1 MRVGIV
7 NLGASQNQFEIQLI
21 QIIEKNGFRITET
34 QDNMALLILLA
45 ESVTDSLLSIVEK
58 ANGNRLPVVVICQ
71 ELGFQKKVQL
81 YRMGVLSCMMHT
93 EFNQVKFEKYLDS
106 IKREYDNHAALKK
119 MKIAVVDDS
128 LFSLEVIKGFFNL
141 YDVEQVTYFQKSS
154 DFIPKMNHFDLYLID
169 LVMPEIDGEE
179 LIHRIRE
186 ANDRAIIILIT
197 TYGDGKAI
205 PHCLSI
211 GANDFIIKPLEVKLF
226 MMKIH
231 A

>member
-1 MRVGIV
+1 
-7 NLGASQNQFEIQLI
+7 
-21 QIIEKNGFRITET
+21 
-34 QDNMALLILLA
+34 
-45 ESVTDSLLSIVEK
+45 
-58 ANGNRLPVVVICQ
+58 
-71 ELGFQKKVQL
+71 
-81 YRMGVLSCMMHT
+81 
-93 EFNQVKFEKYLDS
+93 
-106 IKREYDNHAALKK
+106 

-128 LFSLEVIKGFFNL
+128 LFSLEVIK
-141 YDVEQVTYFQKSS
+141 
-154 DFIPKMNHFDLYLID
+154 LYLID

-197 TYGDGKAI
+197 TYGDGKTI

-231 A
+231 ACIHQFKLQELNDLNTEKLYEMATRDALTGIYNRAYFYEMFQKMTFEAMRTQKSLSLILVDLDNFKMVNDKFGHLIKSDFEFFELFSKPKQ

>member
-45 ESVTDSLLSIVEK
+45 ESDTDSLLSIVEK

-71 ELGFQKKVQL
+71 EFGFQKKVQL

-119 MKIAVVDDS
+119 N
-128 LFSLEVIKGFFNL
+128 EN
-141 YDVEQVTYFQKSS
+141 SS
-154 DFIPKMNHFDLYLID
+154 C
-169 LVMPEIDGEE
+169 G
-179 LIHRIRE
+179 
-186 ANDRAIIILIT
+186 
-197 TYGDGKAI
+197 
-205 PHCLSI
+205 
-211 GANDFIIKPLEVKLF
+211 
-226 MMKIH
+226 
-231 A
+231 